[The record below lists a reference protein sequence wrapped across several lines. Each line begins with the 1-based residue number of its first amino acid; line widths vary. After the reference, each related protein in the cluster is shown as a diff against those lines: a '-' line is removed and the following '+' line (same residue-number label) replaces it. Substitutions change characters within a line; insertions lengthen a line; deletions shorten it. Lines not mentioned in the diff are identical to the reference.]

1 MIGRHINETQ
11 SQEFSASPDDYTYC
25 RDSVVPAQM
34 YSGLREGCIGATS
47 HRYVHV
53 LVLVASLPPFRSGA
67 RRCDRRLLHQAARA
81 RAQGGERADTHAH
94 DRVCLVRR
102 GTPPAQAAADSPRRG
117 VGHEARLLPS
127 THFPLFCCRRAV
139 RKHEARSWSWPLPS
153 RAPGRA
159 ACQPWRAAA
168 QGARQAA
175 AREVRRAAGPAVPAA
190 ARGARR
196 DGPVAR
202 RKSPMRPRRWT
213 RRRWSCSCATVL
225 TS

>member
-1 MIGRHINETQ
+1 MARRAI
-11 SQEFSASPDDYTYC
+11 
-25 RDSVVPAQM
+25 
-34 YSGLREGCIGATS
+34 ATCT
-47 HRYVHV
+47 RT
-53 LVLVASLPPFRSGA
+53 VLVASLPPFRSGA

-81 RAQGGERADTHAH
+81 QAQGGERADTHAH

-117 VGHEARLLPS
+117 VAIGHEARLLI
-127 THFPLFCCRRAV
+127 FPCFALPAGRPRCENTKRA
-139 RKHEARSWSWPLPS
+139 RGA
-153 RAPGRA
+153 GRCPRGRLGEQ

-168 QGARQAA
+168 QGARRAA

-202 RKSPMRPRRWT
+202 RKSPMRLRRWT